1 MYCMAQKSPA
11 RAELRMAKI
20 CDAKRRHSKDR
31 LGIAKHRRAKASQGI
46 AWQCLARALRS
57 EAKRGEG
64 IAKPRKA

>member
-20 CDAKRRHSKDR
+20 CVAKRRHSKDR

-46 AWQCLARALRS
+46 AWQCLARAEL
-57 EAKRGEG
+57 
-64 IAKPRKA
+64 